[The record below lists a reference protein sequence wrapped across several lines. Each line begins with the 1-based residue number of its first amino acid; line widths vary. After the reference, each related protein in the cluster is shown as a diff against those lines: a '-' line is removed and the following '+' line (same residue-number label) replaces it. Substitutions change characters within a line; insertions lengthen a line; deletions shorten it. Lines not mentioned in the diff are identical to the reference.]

1 MPPGATMPTQIRS
14 LALTIAILWTCHST
28 ALAQDSTIVSAGAV
42 EFFNSCSACH
52 GTDARGS
59 GPIANSLKVKP
70 ADLTQLAKQNQGAF
84 PFLKVVQT
92 IDGRSAG
99 AHGSREMPVWGDR
112 YQEQVGLKYGPYG
125 GETVVRARILELV
138 YYLQSVQQ

>member
-1 MPPGATMPTQIRS
+1 MPTQIRS
-14 LALTIAILWTCHST
+14 LALTIAILWTGHSA

-70 ADLTQLAKQNQGAF
+70 A
-84 PFLKVVQT
+84 
-92 IDGRSAG
+92 
-99 AHGSREMPVWGDR
+99 
-112 YQEQVGLKYGPYG
+112 
-125 GETVVRARILELV
+125 
-138 YYLQSVQQ
+138 

>member
-1 MPPGATMPTQIRS
+1 MSGQTRS
-14 LALTIAILWTCHST
+14 LVLAISLLCIAHASS
-28 ALAQDSTIVSAGAV
+28 AAAQDSTIAAAGAA

-59 GPIANSLKVKP
+59 GPITDSLKIRP
-70 ADLTQLAKQNQGAF
+70 PDLTQLAKRNQGAF

-112 YQEQVGLKYGPYG
+112 YQAQTGMKYGPYG
-125 GETVVRARILELV
+125 GETIVRARILELV
-138 YYLQSVQQ
+138 YYLQSIQQ